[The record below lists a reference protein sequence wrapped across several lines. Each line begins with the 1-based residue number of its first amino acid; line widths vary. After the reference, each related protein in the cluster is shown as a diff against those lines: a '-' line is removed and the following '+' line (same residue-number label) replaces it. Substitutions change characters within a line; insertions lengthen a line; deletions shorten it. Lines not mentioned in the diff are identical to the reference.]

1 MTDSLTKI
9 KLEKLFFSIYADY
22 NDVPAQ
28 SGIIS
33 GEITGYQQISS
44 GVSGEVGRPLI
55 TTGTQQ
61 ESGYYT
67 FQSGVALTGSVGI
80 SGEVFIPYSG
90 IEEIQEMNQAPET
103 IYRKVANLSKV
114 FNMDGTVLSS
124 GLSDYESSGDYWHF
138 SGNSGTFRG
147 DSAVGPVGTIFGI
160 TGFDIV
166 TLTGYRSGIS
176 TPQTS
181 TGIESGLLYD
191 VYELSGI
198 RAPDEYYETA
208 PASIEYNLLLNSEY
222 YGNAISLISEKD
234 NNYFYEIQYDA
245 DEFQD
250 LNVDGD
256 LFLNSTYRKY
266 NAIDEYGSGAERIN
280 FSINGISY
288 STGSIAYSKN
298 QYNFP
303 QYQVDTGFY
312 INQGVIYTEVDI
324 DLGDQIIYD
333 IIYSGEKESLEIKNL
348 NDYNNRP
355 FSEITIPNKDIFLNG
370 VKIYSGIDFIDNN
383 GFYPINNSTGTTGI
397 YFTYPR
403 YSGSISETGVTNDF
417 INIKHQAINPDSYVA
432 YHNGIRQPKS
442 KIIYHAANSDL
453 ISGVLINRQK
463 DINYLMIN
471 GNRQEI

>member
-1 MTDSLTKI
+1 MV
-9 KLEKLFFSIYADY
+9 LFY
-22 NDVPAQ
+22 
-28 SGIIS
+28 
-33 GEITGYQQISS
+33 
-44 GVSGEVGRPLI
+44 L
-55 TTGTQQ
+55 
-61 ESGYYT
+61 
-67 FQSGVALTGSVGI
+67 
-80 SGEVFIPYSG
+80 
-90 IEEIQEMNQAPET
+90 
-103 IYRKVANLSKV
+103 
-114 FNMDGTVLSS
+114 S